1 MNINRLKVWLVLFL
15 STIVLISGIIASII
29 YSSSYFSPLGNN
41 YAKEE
46 LKLLDKLMS
55 KDYVELSLIFKDFK
69 VSEEEKNQINELSI
83 IKHNLGKITFIIQE
97 LDRKPIYE
105 KGLIITSK
113 NKTVNFYERIG
124 IESINFVVF
133 IKKIFLKNK
142 ENDCNDLFR
151 MPYISY
157 KDGID
162 VYEIQCA
169 FKLNQSMMRIYR
181 GDKYKTSYIIAKSVP
196 ISSKNKVLG
205 VIQIVSD
212 ARKLEEKLG
221 IILISILAPVLFSI
235 LLVSIF
241 IFYLQYFLS
250 TKVKANWINAKN
262 IAHNIKNKT
271 NAIKYYAN
279 KNTNNINDYRAN
291 LLTIN
296 SIVNNLDNFIED
308 TLNTAK
314 HQHYGLLAKNNKHD
328 LVNLKD
334 VINIIKKLYVS
345 KDVIFVKNI
354 SCIVLGE
361 KNKLIDAISAAIDN
375 SLYWN
380 SGSGSVEVKIYQN
393 NNFIDLIIS
402 DRGPGIIDED
412 KKNIFLKKYSKSG
425 GNGIGLYIAK
435 NIVVSYGGQLFA
447 LDREGGGLKM
457 VFKFK
462 VSRNNVQ

>member
-46 LKLLDKLMS
+46 LKLLDQLMS
-55 KDYVELSLIFKDFK
+55 KDYAELSLIFKDFK

-133 IKKIFLKNK
+133 IKKIFLKNQ

-196 ISSKNKVLG
+196 ISSNNKVLG

-279 KNTNNINDYRAN
+279 KNTKNINDYREN

-380 SGSGSVEVKIYQN
+380 SGSGSVEVKIYEN

>member
-1 MNINRLKVWLVLFL
+1 MDINRLKVWLVLFL

-55 KDYVELSLIFKDFK
+55 KDYAELSLIFKDFK

-133 IKKIFLKNK
+133 IKKIFLKNQ

-196 ISSKNKVLG
+196 ISSNNKVLG

-279 KNTNNINDYRAN
+279 KNTNNINDYREN

-380 SGSGSVEVKIYQN
+380 SGSGSVEVKIYEN

-462 VSRNNVQ
+462 VSRNNIQ

>member
-1 MNINRLKVWLVLFL
+1 MDINRLKVWLVLFL

-46 LKLLDKLMS
+46 LKLLDQLMS
-55 KDYVELSLIFKDFK
+55 KDYAELSLIFKDFK

-133 IKKIFLKNK
+133 IKKIFLKNQ

-196 ISSKNKVLG
+196 ISSNNKVLG

-279 KNTNNINDYRAN
+279 KNTKNINDYREN

-314 HQHYGLLAKNNKHD
+314 HQHYGILAKNNKHD

-380 SGSGSVEVKIYQN
+380 SGSGSVEVKIYEN

>member
-105 KGLIITSK
+105 KGSIITSK

-133 IKKIFLKNK
+133 IKKIFLKNQ

-196 ISSKNKVLG
+196 ISSNNKVLG

-380 SGSGSVEVKIYQN
+380 SGSGSVEVKIYEN

-447 LDREGGGLKM
+447 LDREGGGLKI

>member
-46 LKLLDKLMS
+46 LKLLDQLMS
-55 KDYVELSLIFKDFK
+55 KDYAELSLIFKDFK

-133 IKKIFLKNK
+133 IKKIFLKNQ

-196 ISSKNKVLG
+196 ISSNNKVLG

-279 KNTNNINDYRAN
+279 KNTNNINDYRVN

-314 HQHYGLLAKNNKHD
+314 HQHYGLLAKINKHD

-354 SCIVLGE
+354 SCIILGE

-380 SGSGSVEVKIYQN
+380 SGSGSVEVKIYEN

>member
-1 MNINRLKVWLVLFL
+1 MNINRLKVWLVLLF
-15 STIVLISGIIASII
+15 STIILISGVTASII
-29 YSSSYFSPLGNN
+29 YSSSYLSPIGSN

-55 KDYVELSLIFKDFK
+55 KDYVELSNIFKDLK
-69 VSEEEKNQINELSI
+69 VSEEEKNQIDELNI
-83 IKHNLGKITFIIQE
+83 IKQNIGKIKFIIQE
-97 LDRKPIYE
+97 RDRRTIYT
-105 KGLIITSK
+105 KGSIITYN

-133 IKKIFLKNK
+133 IKKIILKNK
-142 ENDCNDLFR
+142 ENDCNDYFR
-151 MPYISY
+151 NPDRSYI
-157 KDGID
+157 DEIEI
-162 VYEIQCA
+162 YEIGCA
-169 FKLNQSMMRIYR
+169 FNKNESMMRIYR
-181 GDKYKTSYIIAKSVP
+181 GDKYNTSYIISKSLP
-196 ISSKNKVLG
+196 ISLNNKVLG
-205 VIQIVSD
+205 VIQIASD

-221 IILISILAPVLFSI
+221 VILISILAPVFFSI

-250 TKVKANWINAKN
+250 TRVKANWINAKN

-271 NAIKYYAN
+271 NAIKFYAN
-279 KNTNNINDYRAN
+279 KKTNNINDYKEN

-296 SIVNNLDNFIED
+296 SIVDNLDGFIED
-308 TLNTAK
+308 TLDTAK
-314 HQHYGLLAKNNKHD
+314 QQHYGLLTKNNKHN
-328 LVNLKD
+328 LVNLTD
-334 VINIIKKLYVS
+334 VMNVIKKLYIS
-345 KDVIFVKNI
+345 KDLIFFKNI
-354 SCIVLGE
+354 SCIVIGE
-361 KNKLIDAISAAIDN
+361 KNKLIDAISAVIDN

-380 SGSGSVEVKIYQN
+380 TGSGDVEVKIYKN

-435 NIVVSYGGQLFA
+435 NIVVSYGGELFA
-447 LDREGGGLKM
+447 LDRDGGGLKM

-462 VSRNNVQ
+462 VSK

>member
-133 IKKIFLKNK
+133 IKKIFLKNQ

-196 ISSKNKVLG
+196 ISSNNKVLG

-250 TKVKANWINAKN
+250 TKVKASWINAKN

-279 KNTNNINDYRAN
+279 KNTKNINDYREN

-314 HQHYGLLAKNNKHD
+314 HQHYGILAKNNKHD

-380 SGSGSVEVKIYQN
+380 SGSGSVEVIIYEN

-457 VFKFK
+457 VFKLK
-462 VSRNNVQ
+462 VSRNNIQ

>member
-1 MNINRLKVWLVLFL
+1 MDINRLKVWLVLFL

-46 LKLLDKLMS
+46 LKLLDQLMS

-113 NKTVNFYERIG
+113 NQTVNFYERIG

-133 IKKIFLKNK
+133 IKKIFLKNQ

-196 ISSKNKVLG
+196 ISSNNKVLG

-279 KNTNNINDYRAN
+279 KNTNNINDYRVN

-314 HQHYGLLAKNNKHD
+314 HQHYGLLAKINKHD

-380 SGSGSVEVKIYQN
+380 SGSGSVEVKMHEN

-435 NIVVSYGGQLFA
+435 NIVVSYGGELFA

-462 VSRNNVQ
+462 VSRNNIQ

>member
-133 IKKIFLKNK
+133 IKKIFLKNQ

-196 ISSKNKVLG
+196 ISSNNKVLG

-279 KNTNNINDYRAN
+279 KNTKNINDYREN

-314 HQHYGLLAKNNKHD
+314 HQHYGILAKNNKHD

-380 SGSGSVEVKIYQN
+380 SGSGSVEVKIYEN

>member
-1 MNINRLKVWLVLFL
+1 MDINRLKVWLVLFL

-46 LKLLDKLMS
+46 LKLLDQLMS

-113 NKTVNFYERIG
+113 NQTVNFYERIG

-133 IKKIFLKNK
+133 IKKIFLKNQ

-196 ISSKNKVLG
+196 ISSNNKVLG

-279 KNTNNINDYRAN
+279 KNTKNINDYREN

-380 SGSGSVEVKIYQN
+380 SGSGSVEVKIYEN
-393 NNFIDLIIS
+393 NNFIDLIIF

>member
-55 KDYVELSLIFKDFK
+55 KDYDELSLIFKDFK

-113 NKTVNFYERIG
+113 NKTVNFHERIG

-133 IKKIFLKNK
+133 IKKIFLKNQ

-196 ISSKNKVLG
+196 ISSNNKVLG

-279 KNTNNINDYRAN
+279 KNTNNINDYREN

-314 HQHYGLLAKNNKHD
+314 HQHYGLFAKNNKYD

-380 SGSGSVEVKIYQN
+380 SGSGSVEVKIYEN

>member
-1 MNINRLKVWLVLFL
+1 MDINRLKVWLVLFL

-46 LKLLDKLMS
+46 LKLLDQLMS
-55 KDYVELSLIFKDFK
+55 KDYAELSLIFKDFK

-113 NKTVNFYERIG
+113 NQTVNFYERIG

-133 IKKIFLKNK
+133 IKKIFLKNQ

-196 ISSKNKVLG
+196 ISSNNKVLG

-271 NAIKYYAN
+271 NAIKYYTN
-279 KNTNNINDYRAN
+279 KNTNNINDYRVN

-314 HQHYGLLAKNNKHD
+314 RQHYGLLAKINKHD

-380 SGSGSVEVKIYQN
+380 SGSGSVEVIIYEN